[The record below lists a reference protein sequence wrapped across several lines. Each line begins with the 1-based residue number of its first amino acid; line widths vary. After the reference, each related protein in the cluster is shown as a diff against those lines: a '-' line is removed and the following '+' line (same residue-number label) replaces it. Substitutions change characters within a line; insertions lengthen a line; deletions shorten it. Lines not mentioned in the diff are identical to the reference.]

1 MAYLHETRLSGD
13 FDYLDRKSVLT
24 RRRTESRQVERR
36 SEYHHGRKAARAVG
50 VHGIMD
56 MDAGWQ
62 PFGERH
68 DLQAMGGKR
77 GRWRGRSSG
86 DRERRGSSEK
96 VDDKKR
102 REERARVT
110 TTAKRMAGG

>member
-24 RRRTESRQVERR
+24 RRRAQSRLVEKR
-36 SEYHHGRKAARAVG
+36 SDYHHGRKAARAVG

-56 MDAGWQ
+56 MDAGRQ

-77 GRWRGRSSG
+77 GRRGGRSSG
-86 DRERRGSSEK
+86 DRERRRSSER
-96 VDDKKR
+96 VGDEENTR
-102 REERARVT
+102 REDE
-110 TTAKRMAGG
+110 GSDES